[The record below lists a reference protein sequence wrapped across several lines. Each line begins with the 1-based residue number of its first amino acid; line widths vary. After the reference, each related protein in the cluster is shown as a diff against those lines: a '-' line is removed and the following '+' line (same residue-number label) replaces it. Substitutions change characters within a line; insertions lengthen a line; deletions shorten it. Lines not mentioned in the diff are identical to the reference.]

1 MDEDDLH
8 ITMEEE
14 FERQNPNLDARG
26 GGIIYYDPLAYK
38 IEVYDYIKNTEKPV
52 LVKKEIYRVYRW
64 RKVTKS
70 ENVVTEFLKMVNY
83 ALFD

>member
-1 MDEDDLH
+1 MLPIGSRVILNTLMDEDDLH

-52 LVKKEIYRVYRW
+52 LVKKEIYRIYCGEMW
-64 RKVTKS
+64 S
-70 ENVVTEFLKMVNY
+70 NLKMW
-83 ALFD
+83 